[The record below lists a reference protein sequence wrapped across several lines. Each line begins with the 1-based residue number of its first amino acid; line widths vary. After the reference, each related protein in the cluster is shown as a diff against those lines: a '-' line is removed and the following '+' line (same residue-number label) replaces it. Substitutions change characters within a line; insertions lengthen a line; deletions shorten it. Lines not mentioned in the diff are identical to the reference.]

1 MGVRVANVRCA
12 TSPRRGVA
20 QFGEAARASDAI
32 QGVVTG
38 LSGIVVSGSRGGVL
52 QAS

>member
-1 MGVRVANVRCA
+1 MANVRFA
-12 TSPRRGVA
+12 TPPRRGAA
-20 QFGEAARASDAI
+20 QFGEAARLSDAI

-38 LSGIVVSGSRGGVL
+38 LSGIVVSGSCGGVL